1 MKKEKKE
8 SVRDLHLSAKDR
20 RLIKKE
26 KKRIDRIKTQAQ
38 VQVYWNNLLKLPS
51 SRERQLI
58 ILFALSIITI
68 KAKLGMPT
76 RETDFLKHS
85 EDMQEA
91 IKKNT
96 LGYFSPAFARLN
108 QWKTENENLD
118 KAITDVTNR
127 VRGAE
132 GRKKNAKANLRVTL
146 KLALAYINELAL
158 LNQAKANSIIEASLM
173 VVIHRSARVV
183 KDFTV
188 KQMEATGSI
197 LLRSASAKI
206 DGKYVNA
213 SYEWQYTT
221 DDGVTWIALPTTINK
236 AKTIAKD
243 MVVGVAT
250 IFRKRITT
258 SKGGTSAWVVS
269 KPITPE

>member
-1 MKKEKKE
+1 
-8 SVRDLHLSAKDR
+8 
-20 RLIKKE
+20 
-26 KKRIDRIKTQAQ
+26 
-38 VQVYWNNLLKLPS
+38 
-51 SRERQLI
+51 
-58 ILFALSIITI
+58 
-68 KAKLGMPT
+68 
-76 RETDFLKHS
+76 
-85 EDMQEA
+85 
-91 IKKNT
+91 
-96 LGYFSPAFARLN
+96 
-108 QWKTENENLD
+108 
-118 KAITDVTNR
+118 
-127 VRGAE
+127 
-132 GRKKNAKANLRVTL
+132 
-146 KLALAYINELAL
+146 
-158 LNQAKANSIIEASLM
+158 M
-173 VVIHRSARVV
+173 VVIQRSARVV
-183 KDFTV
+183 KDFAV

>member
-51 SRERQLI
+51 SRERQLM

-76 RETDFLKHS
+76 READFLKHS

-91 IKKNT
+91 LKKNT

-118 KAITDVTNR
+118 KAMTDVTNG

-158 LNQAKANSIIEASLM
+158 LNQAKANAIIEASLM
-173 VVIHRSARVV
+173 VVIQRSARVV
-183 KDFTV
+183 KDFAV

-221 DDGVTWIALPTTINK
+221 NDGVTWIALPTTINK